1 MTFLTSIAMMIILI
15 AVNIALICFV
25 ISLNMQFYKEKQ
37 NYKNTENLLKSEIFD
52 VSKEQT
58 FLANSVKLSED
69 LDKKMKDS
77 KASLNKKIYG
87 LNYYLFDMI
96 YKK

>member
-25 ISLNMQFYKEKQ
+25 ISLNIQFYKEKQ

>member
-25 ISLNMQFYKEKQ
+25 ISLNIQFYKEKQ

-77 KASLNKKIYG
+77 KAYLNKKIYG

>member
-1 MTFLTSIAMMIILI
+1 ML
-15 AVNIALICFV
+15 C
-25 ISLNMQFYKEKQ
+25 YKEKQ
-37 NYKNTENLLKSEIFD
+37 NDKNTENLLQSELCD
-52 VSKEQT
+52 VGREQT

>member
-1 MTFLTSIAMMIILI
+1 MMIILI

-25 ISLNMQFYKEKQ
+25 ISLNIQFYKEKQ

>member
-1 MTFLTSIAMMIILI
+1 MTFLTSIVMMIILI

-25 ISLNMQFYKEKQ
+25 ISLNIQFYKEKQ

>member
-1 MTFLTSIAMMIILI
+1 MIILI

>member
-1 MTFLTSIAMMIILI
+1 MTFLTSIVMMIILI